1 MGVFTIDRFIGV
13 PYTAAPLL
21 QCIFEMFWCR
31 HGCANS
37 APAAVK
43 LGLERIEN
51 HSQQWSRVTV
61 GPSGG
66 RTGRASSGVF
76 AGASFSRRGNQFFCF
91 GWSGH
96 WRDGSRVCGLASV
109 LAADGA
115 GAIWDKRA
123 GDVVSG

>member
-1 MGVFTIDRFIGV
+1 MEVFVIDQFIGV

-21 QCIFEMFWCR
+21 KRIFFGMVWCR
-31 HGCANS
+31 SGCADS
-37 APAAVK
+37 APVAVK

-66 RTGRASSGVF
+66 RTGRASSSVF
-76 AGASFSRRGNQFFCF
+76 ASACVLRRDNQFFCF

-96 WRDGSRVCGLASV
+96 WRDGGRVRGLASV
-109 LAADGA
+109 LAAD
-115 GAIWDKRA
+115 
-123 GDVVSG
+123 

>member
-1 MGVFTIDRFIGV
+1 M
-13 PYTAAPLL
+13 
-21 QCIFEMFWCR
+21 
-31 HGCANS
+31 
-37 APAAVK
+37 K

-66 RTGRASSGVF
+66 RTGRASSSVF
-76 AGASFSRRGNQFFCF
+76 AGAWVLRRGNQFFCF

-96 WRDGSRVCGLASV
+96 WRDGGRVCGLASV